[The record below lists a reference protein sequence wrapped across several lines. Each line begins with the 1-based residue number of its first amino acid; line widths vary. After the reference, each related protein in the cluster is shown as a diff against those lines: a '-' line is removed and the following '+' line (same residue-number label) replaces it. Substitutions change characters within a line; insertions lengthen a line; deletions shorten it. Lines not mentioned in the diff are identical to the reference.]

1 MDATAMDTRGAI
13 DTRGDTRGAMD
24 SRRHMYKK
32 AMAAR
37 VSMYMKA
44 MDAREAMDKRGPSG
58 RRPSRSPQGRRSSR
72 VVSAVVPP
80 LDQLPAMHA
89 SDNPP
94 SFRLGLNYS
103 TMYYGFIIGL
113 LCVCEHARHRH
124 MSEKE
129 SQDEEE

>member
-44 MDAREAMDKRGPSG
+44 MDAREAMDKRGAVGTTAIAESPGPKVVKG
-58 RRPSRSPQGRRSSR
+58 RLCCSS
-72 VVSAVVPP
+72 S
-80 LDQLPAMHA
+80 
-89 SDNPP
+89 S
-94 SFRLGLNYS
+94 
-103 TMYYGFIIGL
+103 
-113 LCVCEHARHRH
+113 
-124 MSEKE
+124 
-129 SQDEEE
+129 

>member
-44 MDAREAMDKRGPSG
+44 MDRRDDGHRGVPRAEG
-58 RRPSRSPQGRRSSR
+58 RQGSSP
-72 VVSAVVPP
+72 
-80 LDQLPAMHA
+80 L
-89 SDNPP
+89 
-94 SFRLGLNYS
+94 
-103 TMYYGFIIGL
+103 
-113 LCVCEHARHRH
+113 
-124 MSEKE
+124 
-129 SQDEEE
+129 